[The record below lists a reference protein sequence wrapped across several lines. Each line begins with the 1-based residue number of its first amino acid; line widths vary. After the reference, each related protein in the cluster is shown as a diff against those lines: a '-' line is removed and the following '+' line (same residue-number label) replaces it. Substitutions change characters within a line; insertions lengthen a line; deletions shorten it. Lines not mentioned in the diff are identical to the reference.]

1 MSTPAGTEAAP
12 GSIAAVGRW
21 SIRDWASAI
30 LLVGLLAL
38 PVLAWLTGQKFYL
51 DLATRIVGLAIAA
64 AALNL
69 VLGYGGLISFGH
81 AAFLGIGAYAVGIAS
96 YYGWGSG
103 LLHFPLGMGLSGL
116 FALVTGA
123 ISLRTRGVY
132 FIMITMAFAQM
143 AYYLFL
149 SLEEYGGD
157 DGLTIYSRS
166 TLPFIDLEKPL
177 TLFLF
182 AFFWLILT
190 LYLTHR
196 LVNSRFGLVLQGAK
210 GNEARM
216 QALGFNTYAYRLTAY
231 VLSGMVAGLAGALLA
246 NFASFISPEMMSWP
260 RSGELMFMVI
270 LGGAGTVIGPVAG
283 AVTIL
288 LIEEYLS
295 GLTIYWQLPFGL
307 LLIAAVLFARGGV
320 WGYLGRLGGK
330 A

>member
-1 MSTPAGTEAAP
+1 MSAQSNIEAG
-12 GSIAAVGRW
+12 GSITAVGRW
-21 SIRDWASAI
+21 SVRDWASAI
-30 LLVGLLAL
+30 LLAGLLVL
-38 PVLAWLTGQKFYL
+38 PILAWATGHKFYL
-51 DLATRIVGLAIAA
+51 DLATRIVCLAIAA
-64 AALNL
+64 AGLNL
-69 VLGYGGLISFGH
+69 ILGYGGLISFGH

-96 YYGWGSG
+96 YYEWGSG
-103 LLHFPLGMGLSGL
+103 LLHFPLAIGLSGL

-166 TLPFIDLEKPL
+166 TLPFIDLERPL
-177 TLFLF
+177 TLFFF
-182 AFFWLILT
+182 AYGSLLAV

-196 LVNSRFGLVLQGAK
+196 IVNSRFGLVLQGAK

-216 QALGFNTYAYRLTAY
+216 QALGFNTYAYRLLAY
-231 VLSGMVAGLAGALLA
+231 VLSGAVAGFAGALLA
-246 NFASFISPEMMSWP
+246 NFASFISPEMLSWP
-260 RSGELMFMVI
+260 RSGELLFMVI

-283 AVTIL
+283 AVAIL
-288 LIEEYLS
+288 LIEESLS
-295 GLTIYWQLPFGL
+295 GFTVYWQLPFGL
-307 LLIAAVLFARGGV
+307 LLIAAVLFAKGGL
-320 WGYLGRLGGK
+320 WSYLGRLGGK